1 MTTDRK
7 LKIIFGILS
16 IGLLTT
22 LLFMLTK
29 VPGGMILSGL
39 YLGGMLIVGIIL
51 GCLTLSVVLKLF
63 IRRISFLSL
72 LFITTTIS
80 FLAFHYQLYSPTLTI
95 KVPNGYRGEINLVL
109 SNVKDNILTVD
120 SNGIGYLTEWTFN
133 KTYSRPIVKQADG
146 KDLDDYLIGFN
157 SSTFFGEG
165 KACCIGNGEVQS
177 LSFKIGTKPHLD
189 DEYFDYKTLT
199 ELVDQNQTILT
210 KPDKYTIIQTEAST
224 IDTTKK

>member
-109 SNVKDNILTVD
+109 SNV
-120 SNGIGYLTEWTFN
+120 
-133 KTYSRPIVKQADG
+133 
-146 KDLDDYLIGFN
+146 
-157 SSTFFGEG
+157 
-165 KACCIGNGEVQS
+165 
-177 LSFKIGTKPHLD
+177 
-189 DEYFDYKTLT
+189 
-199 ELVDQNQTILT
+199 
-210 KPDKYTIIQTEAST
+210 
-224 IDTTKK
+224 